1 MIQRVQ
7 SIFLFLVALAMV
19 AVVFLPIWFQVNP
32 GQTQAMDLTAWYL
45 TVKSVPDGEI
55 ISKSGNY
62 YIGIL
67 AIAAGILAL
76 YSLMQYRN
84 RKRQLFLNMINAL
97 VMGTTLGLAVF
108 VSYQANLDFNP
119 KVSGAYVIGFYSII
133 FALIMN
139 IIANRFI
146 RKDEMLVRSVDR
158 IR

>member
-7 SIFLFLVALAMV
+7 SIFLFLVALAMIAV
-19 AVVFLPIWFQVNP
+19 AFLPIWFQVNQD
-32 GQTQAMDLTAWYL
+32 QTQAMDLTAWYL
-45 TVKSVPDGEI
+45 AVKTIPDGEI
-55 ISKSGNY
+55 LTQTGNH

-67 AIAAGILAL
+67 AIISGILAL

-84 RKRQLFLNMINAL
+84 RKKQMMLNMLNAL
-97 VMGTTLGLAVF
+97 LMGTTLGIVVF